1 MIEIITRY
9 LSEYNFSPV
18 FKSDNYYHYI
28 YSGKIETSR
37 FGDVS
42 IDLVFS
48 KDGII
53 SFPTAYINE
62 KSREKFT
69 PFHFPHLDDNWVLC
83 YHDNSIVF
91 DIVNIKSSID
101 IIFTNIS
108 GYFDKE
114 NGATELLERFLKNIG
129 VNDGMTDEERT
140 VKRERLEREDKEKLV
155 PEYAGIENEKIM
167 QMFDKKKESEKKT
180 KELYLIQF

>member
-69 PFHFPHLDDNWVLC
+69 PFHFPHLD
-83 YHDNSIVF
+83 
-91 DIVNIKSSID
+91 
-101 IIFTNIS
+101 
-108 GYFDKE
+108 
-114 NGATELLERFLKNIG
+114 TEINF
-129 VNDGMTDEERT
+129 
-140 VKRERLEREDKEKLV
+140 
-155 PEYAGIENEKIM
+155 
-167 QMFDKKKESEKKT
+167 QKKT
-180 KELYLIQF
+180 V

>member
-101 IIFTNIS
+101 IIFTNIKYIFNNVCFDDMNEIIPEFKS
-108 GYFDKE
+108 YWAVTKTYFSHFTNIPEFVSKE
-114 NGATELLERFLKNIG
+114 NLWF
-129 VNDGMTDEERT
+129 
-140 VKRERLEREDKEKLV
+140 KEPV
-155 PEYAGIENEKIM
+155 SI
-167 QMFDKKKESEKKT
+167 
-180 KELYLIQF
+180 